1 MREYNVVAS
10 EGNKNNAMS
19 LFDSVEDS
27 LDTSSRVFVVTLNDS
42 SVSSYLDSE
51 YIDFIEPSVDEGA
64 TDDGWLL
71 EV

>member
-10 EGNKNNAMS
+10 DGNKDNAMA

-27 LDTSSRVFVVTLNDS
+27 LGTSARVFIVRIDDL

-51 YIDFIEPSVDEGA
+51 YIDFIEPSIDEGV